1 MCNKSESISKISA
14 ALVAFSGDVKG
25 IGKDATNPHFKSQ
38 YTSLDHMIDET
49 KPLLT
54 KHGLTVMQFPGG
66 DGEKVTVRTMI
77 LHESGEWIESEP
89 LTLKPTKFDPQG
101 AGSAITY
108 ARRYSY
114 AAALSLSLGDDDDG
128 NGASAPQMPA
138 QTSQQTRHTQYGGQQ
153 QNASQ
158 TPTGSQSGY
167 VKMISQAQIN
177 FIGKLRTEKRIPE
190 DDYYRIVSEIGKDKT
205 SVKEFSNKEAQE
217 MINFLTNYV
226 AQEYTHPPVKYPDV
240 DDLPF

>member
-1 MCNKSESISKISA
+1 MCNKSESITKISA
-14 ALVAFSGDVKG
+14 ALVAFSGEVKG
-25 IGKDATNPHFKSQ
+25 IGKDATNPHFRSQ

-89 LTLKPTKFDPQG
+89 LTLKPTKLDPQG

-114 AAALSLSLGDDDDG
+114 AAALSLSLGDDDDANAASTPQEPTQATQQPRQTQQHG
-128 NGASAPQMPA
+128 NKQN
-138 QTSQQTRHTQYGGQQ
+138 TSQTTTASV
-153 QNASQ
+153 NA
-158 TPTGSQSGY
+158 
-167 VKMISQAQIN
+167 ISDAQVRYIH
-177 FIGKLRTEKRIPE
+177 KLKNDKHVP
-190 DDYYRIVSEIGKDKT
+190 DQDFARIVEEIGQGKT
-205 SVKEFSNKEAQE
+205 SIREYSKREAQE
-217 MINFLTNYV
+217 MINLLNNMQ
-226 AQEYTHPPVKYPDV
+226 AAS
-240 DDLPF
+240 

>member
-54 KHGLTVMQFPGG
+54 KHGLTIMQFPGG

-128 NGASAPQMPA
+128 HAASAPQMPA
-138 QTSQQTRHTQYGGQQ
+138 QASQQSRQTQYGGQQ
-153 QNASQ
+153 QSASQ
-158 TPTGSQSGY
+158 TPTGSQNGY
-167 VKMISQAQIN
+167 SPNITEAQIKY
-177 FIGKLRTEKRIPE
+177 IYKLKNDKNVLEHDFARM
-190 DDYYRIVSEIGKDKT
+190 VNEIGKGKT
-205 SVKEFSNKEAQE
+205 SIKEYTKKEAQE
-217 MINFLTNYV
+217 IINLLTNYV
-226 AQEYTHPPVKYPDV
+226 VQETSDQAY